1 MAYRIDVI
9 PAAHIPRR
17 RAATFSYTS
26 PHKLTPGSLIRVP
39 FGPRTVFGIV
49 HATGTVSKNPK
60 FALKPVDEIV
70 TQDPF
75 FPARSRKYLAWEAK
89 ATLSSIGDVLDSALP
104 GWLALKARRLDIPPQ
119 KHVKEPAEKSTDN
132 MPSVT
137 CIAQEPDKRI
147 SEYQKLIEKATEGG
161 QQSLILA
168 PSLARAKALL
178 GELSGAEAAP
188 KGRTK
193 KAQETWF
200 QLRDGEPLAIVG
212 TKNDLRLPF
221 TNLGIIIVDDE
232 GNELYKES
240 RQRPYTDARE
250 GAKRLAAIHS
260 ATYVAAAQLPLIE
273 TLHLMKSIPDLSL
286 TQLPGSAEIID
297 LKDHPPRD
305 GLAPP
310 LRDMLQEFAESGEG
324 HALFYLNRLGDALAL
339 TCRDC
344 GYVFNCE
351 QCEAPMPVYA
361 ASRIEKEDREGLRLK
376 CRHCGEIFIPPL
388 VCPACRGFDLIPRG
402 LGSAALADYLGA
414 QFPTIANVFRLDS
427 DAAASPKAQREI
439 INAFSK
445 SKKPGILVATSMAFM
460 HQLPD
465 LNLIAVPAFDHMGA
479 VPDFRADE
487 QTIRTLL
494 RLRGRLAKKGIL
506 AIQAWHADRPQL
518 TYAAG
523 GDLNAFVQHEL
534 SMREAF
540 GWPPYTK
547 VAKLTFAHKDV
558 AGAMKEAN
566 ALAKKLSTLS
576 SIEVAGP
583 TPAFIPKVKG
593 KARQVL
599 LLKWEPDE
607 KLNIEQ
613 ELAKMIPPRWEIDVS
628 PMSLL

>member
-1 MAYRIDVI
+1 MAHRIDVI

-26 PHKLTPGSLIRVP
+26 PHKLKEGSLVRVP

-49 HATGTVSKNPK
+49 HATGTIPKNPK

-75 FPARSRKYLAWEAK
+75 FPARTRRYLAWEARV
-89 ATLSSIGDVLDSALP
+89 TLSSIGDVLDSALP
-104 GWLALKARRLDIPPQ
+104 GWLALKARRLDIPTKKTP
-119 KHVKEPAEKSTDN
+119 KHPAEKKSDDV
-132 MPSVT
+132 PSII
-137 CIAQEPDKRI
+137 CIAKQPEKRI
-147 SEYQKLIEKATEGG
+147 SEYQRLTEKAHMAG
-161 QQSLILA
+161 QQALILA
-168 PSLARAKALL
+168 PSLARAKVLQK
-178 GELSGAEAAP
+178 ELPNAEAAP

-193 KAQETWF
+193 KAQKTWF
-200 QLRDGEPLAIVG
+200 GIREGKALTIIG

-240 RQRPYTDARE
+240 RQHPYTDARE
-250 GAKRLAAIHS
+250 GAKRLAAIHG
-260 ATYVAAAQLPLIE
+260 ATYAAAAQLPLIE
-273 TLHLMKSIPDLSL
+273 TLHLMKKLPDLTL
-286 TQLPGSAEIID
+286 KQLPGKAEVIN

-310 LRDMLQEFAESGEG
+310 LRDMLQTFAESGEG

-351 QCEAPMPVYA
+351 QCDAPMPVYA

-388 VCPACRGFDLIPRG
+388 VCPACRGFDLMPRG
-402 LGSAALADYLGA
+402 LGSAALADYLGT
-414 QFPTIANVFRLDS
+414 QFPTIADIFRLDS
-427 DAAASPKAQREI
+427 DAASTPKAQREI
-439 INAFSK
+439 INAYAK
-445 SKKPGILVATSMAFM
+445 SKKPSILVATSMAFM

-465 LNLIAVPAFDHMGA
+465 LDLIAVPAFDQMGA
-479 VPDFRADE
+479 IPDFRADE

-494 RLRGRLAKKGIL
+494 RLRGRLAKKGTL
-506 AIQAWHADRPQL
+506 AIQAWHTDRPQL

-523 GDLNAFVQHEL
+523 GDLNAFIEHEL

-540 GWPPYTK
+540 GWPPFMK
-547 VAKLTFAHKDV
+547 VAKLTFAHKSS
-558 AGAMKEAN
+558 ASAIKEAN
-566 ALAKKLSTLS
+566 ALAKKLKTLS
-576 SIEVAGP
+576 GVEVTGP
-583 TPAFIPKVKG
+583 APAFIPKIKG
-593 KARQVL
+593 KMRQVL
-599 LLKWEPDE
+599 LLKWEPDKKLGIEE
-607 KLNIEQ
+607 KL
-613 ELAKMIPPRWEIDVS
+613 AKIIPPRWEIDVS